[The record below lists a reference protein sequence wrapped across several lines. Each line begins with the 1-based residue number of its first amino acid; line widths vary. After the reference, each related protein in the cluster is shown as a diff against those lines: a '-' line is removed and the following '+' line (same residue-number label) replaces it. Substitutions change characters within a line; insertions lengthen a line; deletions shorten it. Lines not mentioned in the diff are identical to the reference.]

1 MSVEKASEENAT
13 ARALRSRIFY
23 VIQVVLFVL
32 SVASLIIIIVVEYVG
47 NTGGA
52 CLTLSNN
59 CHLQMMKLFSP
70 EKSDASEETL
80 QKLCPYEFLM
90 DDGICDDK
98 SSTKIL

>member
-1 MSVEKASEENAT
+1 MSIENASEDNAT

-52 CLTLSNN
+52 CITFYQKITNDKKISSQKKVM
-59 CHLQMMKLFSP
+59 HLKRLF
-70 EKSDASEETL
+70 KSFA
-80 QKLCPYEFLM
+80 LM
-90 DDGICDDK
+90 NF
-98 SSTKIL
+98 

>member
-1 MSVEKASEENAT
+1 MEKASEENAT

-52 CLTLSNN
+52 CVTFSNN
-59 CHLQMMKLFSP
+59 CYL
-70 EKSDASEETL
+70 
-80 QKLCPYEFLM
+80 
-90 DDGICDDK
+90 
-98 SSTKIL
+98 